1 MDGLG
6 VDPTVVVVAGLLTVN
21 APFSVAVPPPGVAL
35 VTETLWT
42 PTVAFAGIVILAV
55 IAVWLFTTV
64 LLTVM
69 SDPKLTEL
77 TPLMKLVPV
86 KVTSSV
92 CVRFP
97 LVGEILANVG
107 AGLLIVNDALV
118 APVKPALLADSV

>member
-1 MDGLG
+1 M
-6 VDPTVVVVAGLLTVN
+6 
-21 APFSVAVPPPGVAL
+21 